1 MPDKTQNNV
10 ATANRKKTQ
19 TSDDRTL
26 VRKWGKA
33 TMDLGYTVI
42 PSALLRGQAR
52 LGIGPNELAVLLHL
66 LDHWWRPEDMPW
78 PSKKTIAERL
88 GISTKTVQRA
98 MVTLETANLLQRKER
113 YHKTG
118 GRTSNEYDLSP
129 LVERLKP
136 IVADMERAERESK
149 AAKRAAERPGLKKRK
164 TASQGGHEHGQ

>member
-1 MPDKTQNNV
+1 MEAEMPEETQDIV
-10 ATANRKKTQ
+10 ANASRKKTE
-19 TSDDRTL
+19 TNDERTL
-26 VRKWGKA
+26 SRKWGKA
-33 TMDLGYTVI
+33 TMGLGYTVI

-88 GISTKTVQRA
+88 GISAKTVQRT
-98 MVTLETANLLQRKER
+98 MVTLESAGLLRRNER

-118 GRTSNEYDLSP
+118 GRTSNEYDLRP

-136 IVADMERAERESK
+136 IVADMERAGRESK

-164 TASQGGHEHGQ
+164 SAS

>member
-1 MPDKTQNNV
+1 MPDETQSIV
-10 ATANRKKTQ
+10 AIASRKKTE
-19 TSDDRTL
+19 TNDERTL
-26 VRKWGKA
+26 SRKWGKA
-33 TMDLGYTVI
+33 TMGLGYTVI

-98 MVTLETANLLQRKER
+98 MVTLETANLLRRNER

-136 IVADMERAERESK
+136 IVADMEQAERESK
-149 AAKRAAERPGLKKRK
+149 ATKRAAERPGLKKRK
-164 TASQGGHEHGQ
+164 SAS